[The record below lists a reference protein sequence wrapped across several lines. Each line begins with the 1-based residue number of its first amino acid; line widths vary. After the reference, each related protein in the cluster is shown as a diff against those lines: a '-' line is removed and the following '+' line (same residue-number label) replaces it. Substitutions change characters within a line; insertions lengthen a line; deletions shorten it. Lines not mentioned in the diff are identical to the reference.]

1 MRFPKKFSSVRTVAF
16 SLEHFR
22 GLKKDSCRTVWRF
35 TRPTTARYVTDRR
48 QFYTDPPATRIS
60 MYIVH
65 NLPHCVTECL
75 HMSTYTYWRSR
86 MCLPESAW
94 QTSAGFSIHRVSNDL
109 TDISLFNKKISD
121 FTRNISSMTWKNIY
135 WV

>member
-1 MRFPKKFSSVRTVAF
+1 MRFPKKFLSVRTVAF
-16 SLEHFR
+16 SLEHFK
-22 GLKKDSCRTVWRF
+22 GLKKDSCRSAWSRF

-75 HMSTYTYWRSR
+75 HMSTYTYWRSLVR
-86 MCLPESAW
+86 ACLADI
-94 QTSAGFSIHRVSNDL
+94 SAGFSTHHVSNDL

-121 FTRNISSMTWKNIY
+121 FTRNISSMSWKNIY